1 MSQLRWKYHL
11 QSGFQ
16 LRDSINADD
25 SENILIALK
34 KCYEEIHS
42 LMPKIYDEDE
52 LEKDIEEIENQI
64 DNCQNFEE
72 YDMTEKDVEN
82 AINYMLNQFYDFCDY
97 YKIWINMNF

>member
-1 MSQLRWKYHL
+1 MSQSRWKYHL

-25 SENILIALK
+25 NEKTLIALK
-34 KCYEEIHS
+34 KCYEEIHN

-72 YDMTEKDVEN
+72 YDMTKKDVEY